1 MLIETDEDSSPDI
14 HCWVSTMD
22 LEPGMVLTRPVF
34 GRSGQQLSMHLAV
47 GSSITASTIS
57 QLITKGVECVAVIR
71 QGSADEACRVE
82 EVAQYE
88 SRLHEIFGPNPD
100 ENCAPLL
107 AALLA
112 EGPGTC

>member
-1 MLIETDEDSSPDI
+1 
-14 HCWVSTMD
+14 MD
-22 LEPGMVLTRPVF
+22 LEPGMVLARPVF

-57 QLITKGVECVAVIR
+57 QLITKGVECVAVAR
-71 QGSADEACRVE
+71 QAPADEAGRAE
-82 EVAQYE
+82 AVARYE
-88 SRLHEIFGPNPD
+88 SRLHEIFGADPD
-100 ENCAPLL
+100 ENCGPLL